1 MTKSR
6 VMLSAT
12 QRAYTEL
19 KQRILDGAIAEGAPI
34 RQDETAEE
42 IGVSKIPL
50 REALMRLQSEGLVV
64 ITRNSGATVAKFTVA
79 DYQQMLDIR
88 IGLECRALELAIPN
102 MVPSDIEHARTL
114 LVAYHQAMSAREW
127 SELNKKFHECLYI
140 PANNPRLL
148 AMINSLQ
155 NNMGRLLSLHVS
167 MAANR
172 SRSHEEHLQ
181 IVDACEQANISLAVA
196 LLRKH
201 IEQSKKEVSASFR
214 SAGQQLA

>member
-1 MTKSR
+1 MKKSQL
-6 VMLSAT
+6 VLSAT

-19 KQRILDGAIAEGAPI
+19 KQRILDGVIAEGAPI
-34 RQDETAEE
+34 RQDEAAEE
-42 IGVSKIPL
+42 IGISKIPV

-64 ITRNSGATVAKFTVA
+64 ITRNAGATVAKFTVA
-79 DYQQMLDIR
+79 DYQEMLDIR

-102 MVPSDIEHARTL
+102 MVASDIEHARKL

-127 SELNKKFHECLYI
+127 SELNRKFHECLYI

-148 AMINSLQ
+148 AMIDSLQ

-167 MAANR
+167 MAANP

-181 IVDACEQANISLAVA
+181 LVDACAQGNTELAVA
-196 LLRKH
+196 ILRKH

-214 SAGQQLA
+214 SAARNIA